1 MLSRVADSQRLDD
14 NDFHK
19 SIIGAAIWRVAIK
32 GFIGTGIHQDTS
44 GYIRTLEGSSTTVL

>member
-19 SIIGAAIWRVAIK
+19 SKIGAAIWRVAIK
-32 GFIGTGIHQDTS
+32 GFIGAGIHDQDTS
-44 GYIRTLEGSSTTVL
+44 WKAMQH